1 METTRS
7 NDGTTIAFDRLG
19 AGPPLVLVGG
29 ASTTRGVHAQLAEL
43 LAPDFTVLNYDR
55 RGRGDSGDTPPY
67 AVRREIEDLAA
78 MIAEAGGSAAVFG
91 NSSGAVLALRAAAAG
106 LPITRLALWE
116 PPFMV
121 DPDAPRRPRGTTGL
135 YHFAIL
141 VPSRPDLGQALRRV
155 VDAGWRFT
163 GASDHLVSEALY
175 LNDPEGNGIEI
186 YRDRPR
192 SEWTRDDEGVIQMAT
207 LALDLEGVL
216 GEVDGSQPAP
226 PEMPA
231 GTKIGHVHL
240 NVASSPAAEEFYSG
254 ALGFDVMV
262 RTYPGALF
270 VAAGGYHHHIGLNTW
285 ESAGGQPPAPGSTGL
300 RSFEIVLPSREEA
313 DRVAEQ
319 ARAAGAD
326 VTAGENGA
334 IVLDPWRDAVLLTA

>member
-1 METTRS
+1 MSIDPQTRIGS
-7 NDGTTIAFDRLG
+7 
-19 AGPPLVLVGG
+19 
-29 ASTTRGVHAQLAEL
+29 VHL
-43 LAPDFTVLNYDR
+43 TV
-55 RGRGDSGDTPPY
+55 
-67 AVRREIEDLAA
+67 ADLAA
-78 MIAEAGGSAAVFG
+78 QQSFYERAIGLRELGRDGHTVRLGPEGGPV
-91 NSSGAVLALRAAAAG
+91 VLELTG
-106 LPITRLALWE
+106 
-116 PPFMV
+116 
-121 DPDAPRRPRGTTGL
+121 DPDAPRRPHGSTGL
-135 YHFAIL
+135 YHLAIL
-141 VPSRPDLGQALRRV
+141 VPGRADLAQALRRV
-155 VDAGWRFT
+155 VDSGWRFT

-192 SEWTRDDEGVIQMAT
+192 EEWPRDDEGVIQMAT
-207 LALDLEGVL
+207 LPLDVDGVL

-226 PEMPA
+226 AEMPA
-231 GTKIGHVHL
+231 GTQIGHVHL
-240 NVASSPAAEEFYSG
+240 QVANIPAAEAFYNG

-285 ESAGGQPPAPGSTGL
+285 ESAGGSPPPQGSTGL
-300 RSFEIVLPSREEA
+300 RSFELVLPSREEA

-326 VTAGENGA
+326 VSASDGRA